1 MKKCIQISNGM
12 PKIFIISILL
22 VSDTRFIIL
31 GVGLIFSGIIFL
43 SIFGSQSAEITL
55 QEEFSKCFEYHDD
68 SPPTEIDCDTASENK
83 MIIFAITTLLIVC
96 GIVSLIKGIKGG
108 WDQDVKPEDMV
119 GPGSSFDTPDEP
131 DNSDQNNSK

>member
-1 MKKCIQISNGM
+1 M

-83 MIIFAITTLLIVC
+83 MIIFAITTLLIVS
-96 GIVSLIKGIKGG
+96 GLVSLIKGIKGG

>member
-1 MKKCIQISNGM
+1 M
-12 PKIFIISILL
+12 PKIFIISIFP

-43 SIFGSQSAEITL
+43 SVFGNQSAEITL

-83 MIIFAITTLLIVC
+83 MIIFAITALLTVC
-96 GIVSLIKGIKGG
+96 GIVSLVKGIKGR

-119 GPGSSFDTPDEP
+119 GPGSSFDTRDEP
-131 DNSDQNNSK
+131 DNSDQNDSK